1 MEHKIHVPVTTN
13 QVRFLVAPYMVA
25 EKGQLFLASPAGAHP
40 SGRWSHSWWNLISLS
55 RWNRRKIRE
64 NKKQSH
70 FLQGFP
76 HFSSSSSSSSS
87 STLSTLSSHT
97 HFGASCLFFYQ
108 PSTSHLLSL
117 VGLDHPYEPSTIS
130 RPGRAVRDMERYGEI
145 WRYKASVGPQKNS
158 ITKLTKLSGI
168 YYMAL
173 IWQLWQLW

>member
-64 NKKQSH
+64 NKKTIA
-70 FLQGFP
+70 
-76 HFSSSSSSSSS
+76 FSSRVSPFFIIIIIIIHIIHIILPH
-87 STLSTLSSHT
+87 TLWGLLP
-97 HFGASCLFFYQ
+97 FFFFYQ

-173 IWQLWQLW
+173 IWQLW